1 MEDRRVFITDRAHP
15 LLAEGLRALGFAV
28 DVEPSISL
36 EEVRERVH
44 LYDGI
49 VINTKVK
56 ADADMLARGERLR
69 FIARLGS
76 GLEIIDLP
84 GAAERG
90 IKVFSAPEG
99 NCNAVAEHALGM
111 LLALSNR
118 LRLADRQVRDL
129 TWDREACRGWELAGR
144 TVGIVG
150 MGHTGRAF
158 ARKLRG
164 MDVQVLGHDKYAFD
178 WAEELPWVKSAD
190 AKELQRSAD
199 ILSIHLPLTPETH
212 HYMQSDYFAA
222 CRPGVIVVNTARG
235 NHIRTGDLFEA
246 LESGQVG
253 GACLDVFE
261 NERPGSWTP
270 EERRIYEAL
279 LGHDRVVVSP
289 HVAGWTVESLE
300 RIASVLL
307 EKITHWIKADGLS
320 LPPVVLH

>member
-1 MEDRRVFITDRAHP
+1 MEEQRVLITDRAHP
-15 LLAEGLRALGFAV
+15 LLAEGLTALGFAV
-28 DVEPSISL
+28 DVEPNVTL
-36 EEVRERVH
+36 AEVWERVH
-44 LYDGI
+44 RYAGI

-56 ADADMLARGERLR
+56 ADADMLARGSGLR

-84 GAAERG
+84 VAAERG
-90 IKVFSAPEG
+90 IRVFSAPEG

-111 LLALSNR
+111 LLSLSNR
-118 LRLADRQVRDL
+118 LRLADCQVREL
-129 TWDREACRGWELAGR
+129 AWDRESCRGWELAGR

-178 WAEELPWVKSAD
+178 WMEEMPWVKPAD
-190 AKELQRSAD
+190 AAELQRSAD

-212 HYMQSDYFAA
+212 HYMHADYFAA
-222 CRPGVIVVNTARG
+222 CRPGVIVINTARG
-235 NHIRTGDLFEA
+235 NHIRTADLLQA
-246 LESGQVG
+246 LEQGQVG
-253 GACLDVFE
+253 GVCLDVFE
-261 NERPGSWTP
+261 NERPASWSAD
-270 EERRIYEAL
+270 ERRIYEAL
-279 LGHDRVVVSP
+279 LADDRVVVSP

-307 EKITHWIKADGLS
+307 EKITRWAGEGGLQKAPGV
-320 LPPVVLH
+320 PV